1 MRIDNSTNP
10 VNPKVPADAKA
21 TQASGHATGDVRGR
35 SLTTVDPKSVDS
47 LLALVSNSSEIRES
61 VVNDIKA
68 KVKNGEF
75 LARQSAVET
84 ANAILDL

>member
-10 VNPKVPADAKA
+10 VNPKRPTDAKA
-21 TQASGHATGDVRGR
+21 PKASSETAGGVRGQ
-35 SLTTVDPKSVDS
+35 SLTTVDPKSIDS

-61 VVNDIKA
+61 VVNDIKT

-84 ANAILDL
+84 ATAILDL